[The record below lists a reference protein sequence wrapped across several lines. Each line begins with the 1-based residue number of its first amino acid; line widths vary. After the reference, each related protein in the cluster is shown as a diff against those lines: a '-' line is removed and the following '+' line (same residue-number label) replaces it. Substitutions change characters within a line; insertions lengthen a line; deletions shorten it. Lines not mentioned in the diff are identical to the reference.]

1 MMVSPGS
8 FPGIL
13 HCFRQLPGTP
23 GEADESA
30 PGVYIIL
37 ESRDR
42 PQTID
47 LNSRAETVRPA
58 TLVHAVLPIKAGEI
72 YPNVIT
78 YVSRKN
84 LHTINAMMS
93 RAQIGSDHRDEDVRN
108 AVWETN
114 SPVYRDELS
123 VEQGLLTLGSQ
134 IVIPEHTFRVE
145 LLDRISGI

>member
-1 MMVSPGS
+1 M
-8 FPGIL
+8 
-13 HCFRQLPGTP
+13 
-23 GEADESA
+23 
-30 PGVYIIL
+30 
-37 ESRDR
+37 
-42 PQTID
+42 
-47 LNSRAETVRPA
+47 
-58 TLVHAVLPIKAGEI
+58 LPIKAGEI

-93 RAQIGSDHRDEDVRN
+93 PAQIGSDHRDEDVRK
-108 AVWETN
+108 AVWEMN

-123 VEQGLLTLGSQ
+123 VEQGLPPLGSQ